1 MHFLNLGGKW
11 LICEKHTFVQMFK
24 FTRVHACN
32 KVYLT
37 AHKQNKDDWA
47 KVPVFNVSIFLS
59 ATL

>member
-1 MHFLNLGGKW
+1 MVNLREAH
-11 LICEKHTFVQMFK
+11 IVQMFK